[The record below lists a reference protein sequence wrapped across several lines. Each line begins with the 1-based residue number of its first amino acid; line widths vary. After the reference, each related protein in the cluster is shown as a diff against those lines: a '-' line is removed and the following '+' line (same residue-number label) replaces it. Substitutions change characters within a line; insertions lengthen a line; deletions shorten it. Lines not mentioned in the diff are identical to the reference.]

1 MIARLWQRR
10 PQPAANRT
18 EYLVRDKLAWLLVM
32 QAVLIL
38 PLLFNLPLWLWLV
51 WAIAATWRIQ
61 MFRARWGA
69 PGKLAKGLLTGI
81 CALGMY
87 ASYSGQSG
95 TETMIGLLVCAFS
108 LKLLEVNSIRDAQLL
123 ILIGFIIA
131 ATQLLFSQTPQTAAY
146 CLASVVLLLASW
158 RSLYL
163 TRIQVPG
170 TRLKHGGA
178 ILLHA
183 LPIML
188 VLFVV
193 VPRIGPLWATPNQQA
208 AKTGFSDSLA
218 PGDLGNLALN
228 PAPAFR
234 VSFNDKVPGASQ
246 LYWRGLVLDSF
257 DGRSWRMRD
266 VWGGRAVDVNTTIK
280 RDWITYNVIVEPHGQ
295 PWLFSLMTPQQAQ
308 TPAGPLRIT
317 SDSLLMNRTPLAQR
331 MSYEVTSALQIDWS
345 EAPQLSKF
353 QRDNYTRLPKASNPQ
368 TRALAESWR
377 SQQLSDQQIIDHA
390 LAVFNREFTYT
401 LQPPTLGQHSVDE
414 FLFQTKRG
422 FCEHFASSF
431 SFVLRAAGIP
441 ARVVVGYQGGK
452 WNPVENYLLVRQSDA
467 HAWTEVWLEG
477 KGWQMIDPTAAVAP
491 NRIEQ
496 GINEALNESDLEL
509 VSSAWQSSSLLL
521 QLQIRWD
528 AATYVWQRWVL
539 NYDTETQ
546 EGLLSRLLGGTE
558 RWRLTLWLLALG
570 LVGAALFAWMLMRN
584 QQSQT
589 LRPEVRAIQKLE
601 QKLAQSGHIR
611 TPGETLGDFIQRL
624 LNAHPEYKQALEAI
638 HQLFV
643 QIAYQQPGTN
653 TTHAHQSALLKQ
665 NLLKQDQ
672 LKKLQHAIKKFPRT

>member
-1 MIARLWQRR
+1 MIARIWQRGSKA
-10 PQPAANRT
+10 PATRT
-18 EYLVRDKLAWLLVM
+18 EYLVRDKLVWLLIM

-38 PLLFNLPLWLWLV
+38 PLIFNLPVWLSLV
-51 WAIAATWRIQ
+51 WAFAACWRVQ

-69 PGKLAKGLLTGI
+69 PGKLTKTLLTCA

-87 ASYSGQSG
+87 ASYAGQSG

-108 LKLLEVNSIRDAQLL
+108 LKLIEVNSIRDAQLL
-123 ILIGFIIA
+123 ILIGFIICS
-131 ATQLLFSQTPQTAAY
+131 TQLLFSQSPQMAAY
-146 CLASVVLLLASW
+146 CLISVAQLLASW

-163 TRIQVPG
+163 TRAQTTG
-170 TRLKHGGA
+170 AHLKRGSA

-193 VPRIGPLWATPNQQA
+193 IPRLGPLWATPNQQA

-234 VSFNDKVPGASQ
+234 VSFNDKVPSVSQ
-246 LYWRGLVLDSF
+246 LYWRGLVLDNF

-266 VWGGRAVDVNTTIK
+266 PWGGRTIDSNEIK
-280 RDWITYNVIVEPHGQ
+280 RDLITYNIIVEPHGQ

-308 TPAGPLRIT
+308 TPSSTVRIT
-317 SDSLLMNRTPLAQR
+317 TDSLLMNRIPVAQR
-331 MSYEVTSALQIDWS
+331 MSYEVTSALQIEWP
-345 EAPQLSKF
+345 EMPQLSKP
-353 QRDNYTRLPKASNPQ
+353 QRDNFTRLPKGSNPQ
-368 TRALAESWR
+368 TREMAQNWQR
-377 SQQLSDQQIIDHA
+377 QQLSDQQIVERA
-390 LAVFNREFTYT
+390 LALFNREFSYT

-431 SFVLRAAGIP
+431 SFLLRAAGIP

-467 HAWTEVWLEG
+467 HAWTEVWIEG

-496 GINEALNESDLEL
+496 GINEALSESDLKL
-509 VSSAWQSSSLLL
+509 VSSAWENSPLFL

-546 EGLLSRLLGGTE
+546 DGLLSRLLGGTE
-558 RWRLTLWLLALG
+558 PWRLTLGLIALG
-570 LVGAALFAWMLMRN
+570 LVGAALFAWLLLRN
-584 QQSQT
+584 Q
-589 LRPEVRAIQKLE
+589 LIHVVRPEVRAIQKLE

-611 TPGETLGDFIQRL
+611 PPGETLGNFIQRL
-624 LNAHPEYKQALEAI
+624 LSTHPEYRQALEII

-643 QIAYQQPGTN
+643 KIAYEPPLATQVHHTDKP
-653 TTHAHQSALLKQ
+653 HPDELKQ
-665 NLLKQDQ
+665 LER
-672 LKKLQHAIKKFPRT
+672 AIKNFPKV